1 MTDDQRATKV
11 STHGIL
17 EALLFAAEE
26 PLPLA
31 ELAELIESAPAATR
45 DELEDLRLVYEQ
57 GEGGLHLVEIA
68 NGYRLVTKPQYAP
81 YVRNLKRPRVA
92 RVTRAALET
101 LAIIAYRQPIT
112 GPEIEHLRGVN
123 SAGVLDTLLERGL
136 VEVAGR
142 KEAPGRPRLY
152 RTTQA
157 FLDQFGLV
165 DLSELPELP
174 EAEIAELT
182 EALFKGGR
190 LAEVSHE
197 EIERQLAQSRS
208 GAGEGGEQPSAEPEE
223 LPAST
228 QDLPGAAP
236 SPAEE
241 AAPEYEPAAGDEAEP
256 PGKYQPPVDK
266 LLD

>member
-1 MTDDQRATKV
+1 MTDDQRATRV

-17 EALLFAAEE
+17 EALLFAAEA
-26 PLPLA
+26 PLSLA

-45 DELEDLRLVYEQ
+45 EELEDLKLAYEQ

-68 NGYRLVTKPQYAP
+68 KGYRLITKPQYAP
-81 YVRNLKRPRVA
+81 YIRNLKKPRVA

-101 LAIIAYRQPIT
+101 LAIVGYRQPIT
-112 GPEIEHLRGVN
+112 GPEIEHLRGVS

-136 VEVAGR
+136 IEVAGR

-157 FLDQFGLV
+157 FLDQFGLA

-182 EALFKGGR
+182 EALFKGGG
-190 LAEVSHE
+190 LADVSQE

-208 GAGEGGEQPSAEPEE
+208 GAGRSSEQPSAEPEE
-223 LPAST
+223 PPAPTEDS
-228 QDLPGAAP
+228 PGAAP
-236 SPAEE
+236 SPVAE
-241 AAPEYEPAAGDEAEP
+241 AAPADEPAADGELEP
-256 PGKYQPPVDK
+256 AGGHQPPVDNV
-266 LLD
+266 LD

>member
-26 PLPLA
+26 PLPLS

-45 DELEDLRLVYEQ
+45 DELEDLKLVYEQ

-68 NGYRLVTKPQYAP
+68 KGYRLVTKPRYAP

-112 GPEIEHLRGVN
+112 GPEIEHLRGVS

-136 VEVAGR
+136 VEIAGR

-157 FLDQFGLV
+157 FLDQFGLA
-165 DLSELPELP
+165 DLNELPELP

-182 EALFKGGR
+182 EALFKGGG
-190 LAEVSHE
+190 LAEVSQE

-208 GAGEGGEQPSAEPEE
+208 GTDESGGPPTPESEEQLAPTEAP
-223 LPAST
+223 
-228 QDLPGAAP
+228 PGAAP
-236 SPAEE
+236 SPAEDT
-241 AAPEYEPAAGDEAEP
+241 APESEPAAGGEAEP
-256 PGKYQPPVDK
+256 SGKHQPPVDNF
-266 LLD
+266 LD